1 MEQPAGLS
9 TAKPGWIVSRSRR
22 MSFFLSIMIRD
33 LYSPIAIRWRMPRRC
48 LRSSP
53 DVFLQV
59 WATIQGHERGRLDR
73 LRYCLHLPRP
83 EIVKTAKDVLKQ
95 GRATPAGGAFRFQ
108 ILRDSC
114 KSRGK
119 RVLVATVF
127 LAFQRFQAV
136 ASPLFLND
144 SDTLGGTEKHDFF
157 RVEMILQFAQIRRNM
172 PQVVMS

>member
-1 MEQPAGLS
+1 MFGLYQSVLFQP
-9 TAKPGWIVSRSRR
+9 I
-22 MSFFLSIMIRD
+22 
-33 LYSPIAIRWRMPRRC
+33 PIW
-48 LRSSP
+48 
-53 DVFLQV
+53 
-59 WATIQGHERGRLDR
+59 
-73 LRYCLHLPRP
+73 
-83 EIVKTAKDVLKQ
+83 LKHF
-95 GRATPAGGAFRFQ
+95 GGAFRFQ

-144 SDTLGGTEKHDFF
+144 SDTLGGTEKHDIF
-157 RVEMILQFAQIRRNM
+157 RVDMTLQFAQIRRNM